1 MTANRLSSIKRN
13 SHVVLSGNR
22 FGKRSNYDMGI
33 RHIKRGIIL
42 DFYRQM
48 VRNYA
53 EWGLPLPDEIECES
67 NLNAA
72 YREGFL
78 KSGNMF
84 QNVRIEANSAR
95 SKRCEGTGGRFVT
108 RWKRSIRMDRPSFRS
123 ERVQSGRNKGKRD
136 SAV

>member
-1 MTANRLSSIKRN
+1 MWFYL
-13 SHVVLSGNR
+13 
-22 FGKRSNYDMGI
+22 GI
-33 RHIKRGIIL
+33 DLGSEAITTWVYGTSKEGIIL

-95 SKRCEGTGGRFVT
+95 SKRCEGTGGRFAT
-108 RWKRSIRMDRPSFRS
+108 RWKRSIRDGSPVLSLGTSPIR
-123 ERVQSGRNKGKRD
+123 
-136 SAV
+136 